1 MAHALRHFYVL
12 AIKLVAI
19 ESQEGNGMNED
30 VFSGKWREMR
40 GTLRSWWGRLSD
52 DDFERIGGEK
62 DKLVGLV
69 QERYGQT
76 REQAETEVDR
86 RLSEYGSSSAGIG
99 SNLRSR
105 VDELGSSVSSK
116 AAEAAGAMSNRVQSA
131 RSYLQE
137 RNLDDLTGEIVAWVR
152 QYPIQACLIGIG
164 LGYLIARSFG
174 GGDRSHYE

>member
-1 MAHALRHFYVL
+1 
-12 AIKLVAI
+12 
-19 ESQEGNGMNED
+19 MNED

-52 DDFERIGGEK
+52 DDLERIGGEK

-76 REQAETEVDR
+76 REQAEREVDR
-86 RLSEYGSSSAGIG
+86 RLSEYGSSAGGIG

-105 VDELGSSVSSK
+105 VDEVGSTVSSK

-137 RNLDDLTGEIVAWVR
+137 RDFDELTGDIVAWVR

-164 LGYLIARSFG
+164 LGYLIARSIG
-174 GGDRSHYE
+174 GGDRSYDE

>member
-1 MAHALRHFYVL
+1 
-12 AIKLVAI
+12 
-19 ESQEGNGMNED
+19 MNED

-52 DDFERIGGEK
+52 DDLERIGGEK

-76 REQAETEVDR
+76 REQAEREVDR
-86 RLSEYGSSSAGIG
+86 RLSEYGSGGGAIG

-105 VDELGSSVSSK
+105 VDELGATVSSK
-116 AAEAAGAMSNRVQSA
+116 AGEAAGAMANRVQSA

-137 RNLDDLTGEIVAWVR
+137 RDFDELTGDIVAWVR
-152 QYPIQACLIGIG
+152 RYPIQACLIGIG
-164 LGYLIARSFG
+164 LGYLIARTIG
-174 GGDRSHYE
+174 GSDRSDYE